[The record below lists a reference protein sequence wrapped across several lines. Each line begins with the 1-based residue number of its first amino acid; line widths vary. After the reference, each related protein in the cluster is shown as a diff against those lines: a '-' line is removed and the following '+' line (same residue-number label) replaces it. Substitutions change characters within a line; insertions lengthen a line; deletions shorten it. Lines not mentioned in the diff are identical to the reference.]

1 MITIGID
8 AGTSKWA
15 ISVLEEYKEKGKTK
29 AKFKFETT
37 IPTKEIKSNTHAVIN
52 LINLIENF
60 NADCITL
67 PSGYGLPLKHISELS
82 DDDLFKIS
90 IKNKDEK
97 ESIGIRKF
105 LYEVKKRNL
114 NGYVIP
120 SVKHLPTV
128 ENFKKVNVIDLG
140 TSDKLCSA
148 VYALSLS
155 KNFKAENFILAEIGY
170 GFNAFVKISDGKIC
184 DGIGGTIASSG
195 FLAHGR
201 TDSEINRNADKF
213 SGGVLSVIKQKVAP
227 DDFFKNYKKFE
238 NGGLAYN
245 YFTEGIIKDISAL
258 SDLKISKIYLCGKIS
273 GFVEGEIKEGLEI
286 KFGRIF
292 VTKNI
297 EKNVKGA
304 NWSSASRGAAILAN
318 GINKGKFKNLTD
330 RMEIKDAAGDI
341 FDYVF
346 I

>member
-1 MITIGID
+1 MLTIGID

-29 AKFKFETT
+29 TNFKFETT
-37 IPTKEIKSNTHAVIN
+37 IPAKEVKSNVNA

-67 PSGYGLPLKHISELS
+67 PSGYGLPLKHISELD

-90 IKNKDEK
+90 LKNKDEK

-105 LYEVKKRNL
+105 LSEAKKRKFNA
-114 NGYVIP
+114 YIIP
-120 SVKHLPTV
+120 SVKHLPTI
-128 ENFKKVNVIDLG
+128 ENFKKVNVVDLG

-155 KNFKAENFILAEIGY
+155 KNFKVENFILAEIGY
-170 GFNAFVKISDGKIC
+170 GFNAFLKICDGKIC

-195 FLAHGR
+195 FLAHGKI
-201 TDSEINRNADKF
+201 DKEIINNRKVEKF
-213 SGGVLSVIKQKVAP
+213 SGGALSVIKQKVTP
-227 DDFFKNYKKFE
+227 EEFFKNYKKSE
-238 NGGLAYN
+238 NGNLAYN
-245 YFTEGIIKDISAL
+245 YFIDGLIKDISAL
-258 SDLKISKIYLCGKIS
+258 SDSKISKIYLCGKIS
-273 GFVEGEIKEGLEI
+273 GFVESEIKGGMER

-292 VTKNI
+292 EVKNI
-297 EKNVKGA
+297 EKTGKL
-304 NWSSASRGAAILAN
+304 NWSSASRGGAILAN
-318 GINKGKFKNLTD
+318 GINGGKFKNLTD
-330 RMEIKDAAGDI
+330 RMEIKDAKGDI

-346 I
+346 IQ

>member
-1 MITIGID
+1 MKAIGID

-37 IPTKEIKSNTHAVIN
+37 IPTKEIKSDVNVF
-52 LINLIENF
+52 INLIENF
-60 NADCITL
+60 NADCIVL

-90 IKNKDEK
+90 FKNKDEK

-105 LYEVKKRNL
+105 SDEIKKRNL
-114 NGYVIP
+114 NSYVIP

-128 ENFKKVNVIDLG
+128 EDFKKVNVIDLG

-170 GFNAFVKISDGKIC
+170 GFNAFVKVRNGKIC
-184 DGIGGTIASSG
+184 DGIGGTISSSG

-201 TDSEINRNADKF
+201 TDSEINQNADKF
-213 SGGVLSVIKQKVAP
+213 SGGVLNIIKQKVAP
-227 DDFFKNYKKFE
+227 EEFFKNYKKFE
-238 NGGLAYN
+238 NGNLAYN
-245 YFTEGIIKDISAL
+245 YFIGGIIKDISAL
-258 SDLKISKIYLCGKIS
+258 LDSKISKIYLCGKIS
-273 GFVEGEIKEGLEI
+273 CFVEGEIKRGLER
-286 KFGRIF
+286 KFERIF

-304 NWSSASRGAAILAN
+304 NGSSASRGAAIIAN
-318 GINKGKFKNLTD
+318 GINGGKFKNLTD
-330 RMEIKDAAGDI
+330 RTKIKDAKGDI

>member
-1 MITIGID
+1 MLTIGID

-29 AKFKFETT
+29 SKFKFETT
-37 IPTKEIKSNTHAVIN
+37 IPTKEIKSDVHAV
-52 LINLIENF
+52 INLIENF
-60 NADCITL
+60 NADCIIL

-90 IKNKDEK
+90 LKNKDER

-105 LYEVKKRNL
+105 LDEIKKRNL

-120 SVKHLPTV
+120 SVKHLPNV
-128 ENFKKVNVIDLG
+128 EDFKKVNVIDLG
-140 TSDKLCSA
+140 TSDKLCSV

-170 GFNAFVKISDGKIC
+170 GFNAFVKVRNGKIC

-201 TDSEINRNADKF
+201 TDSEIKNNDKF
-213 SGGVLSVIKQKVAP
+213 SGGVLNVIKQKVAP

-238 NGGLAYN
+238 NGNLAHN
-245 YFTEGIIKDISAL
+245 YFIDGIIKDISAL
-258 SDLKISKIYLCGKIS
+258 SDSKISKIYFCGKIS
-273 GFVEGEIKEGLEI
+273 GFVEGEIKGGLER
-286 KFGRIF
+286 KSGRIF

-297 EKNVKGA
+297 EKNIERINGA
-304 NWSSASRGAAILAN
+304 GSSASRGGAIIAN
-318 GINKGKFKNLTD
+318 GIAGGKFKNLIN
-330 RMEIKDAAGDI
+330 RMKIKDAKGDI
-341 FDYVF
+341 FDYIF